1 MTADGNLLRP
11 RLEMQTD
18 ENLKSQSAL
27 EDISTDY
34 TAEKF
39 PQCRISRALHLL
51 PFWKDLLLQN
61 NPPALQATPRLF
73 ASENHLLEKRRRA
86 FGGPESTREFT
97 LHLLYFAVF
106 ALVVL
111 GLLHWDGKIQLSQGK
126 GCKDYDQSIR
136 TSPWNVSL
144 LPRDG
149 TADLSDI
156 YPHYK
161 RVARSARPRKGKQE
175 ISLLTTY
182 QSMKKV
188 KEMLLP
194 CDILVK
200 ITNYVLRKASGKTLP
215 LDFFP
220 LATCDQKRNYQ
231 ITQINPLNLVKV
243 KIKPQLLYQ
252 VLLFLKRLGL
262 LVDRHQA
269 KSFSIVKKLLVNKQK
284 KILEKTV
291 KNQNKHVL
299 KWLKVNRTH
308 RKSFK
313 PAGCPDKDAYLLP
326 WNPGHHES
334 KKVKIGRGMFL
345 RLESSASVHSIIIEN
360 GGKLVFT
367 DTPISPITLRTRY
380 ILIRNGGALHIGAE
394 KCPYNST
401 AVITLFGKSTDEPN
415 VEHFG
420 KKFIGVDKGGILEL
434 HGRKN
439 LSWTFLARTLY
450 PGGLPYGGYRFE
462 KHWGSRGINVRVI
475 DQGTATVL
483 AADRFDTH
491 LWANESRRLQEFLR
505 CQPKGRI
512 VAMAVGDSAARSL
525 TVPARQD
532 ISELLGSEQARHLG
546 YRQPWAIVGV
556 LGASVSF
563 VVEDKRLYQPNGS
576 TGMAIARRDF
586 QTYEGIHFTV
596 TAFSEWVQGVP
607 HCGFRVE
614 VSKGVILDLMDD
626 ATSWLPGDQIVIA
639 STDYSMYQAEDFNL
653 LPCPKCKV
661 NQVKIDGK
669 PRYLH
674 MGEVIDGIDMRAE
687 VGLLT
692 RNILIKGEMEDSCY
706 GQNFCH
712 FFNYDT
718 FGGQIRI
725 QRNFASVHLS
735 GIELTN
741 MGQQILG
748 SYPVHFHLAGDV
760 DQKGGYDPPTYV
772 DNVAIHHCFSRCV
785 AIHAT
790 NGLLVK
796 DTIGYDTLGHC
807 FFLEDGVE
815 QRNILYHNLGLLTKA
830 GTILP
835 SDRNEIMC
843 VSIRNQVYGNYIPV
857 PSTDC
862 MAVTTFWISNPNNH
876 LINNAAAGAQDV
888 GIWFIFHRAP
898 TGQSVGQYPEGQ
910 SEFTPLGM
918 FYNNRAHSN
927 IKAGLFIG
935 NGVKTTKSNAD
946 NPREVLTV
954 DFARFRPHQNADP
967 RKPRV
972 PAIIDGLVTFKNN
985 DHGAWARG
993 GDIIFRNSGFSDNG
1007 IGLTL
1012 ASDGTF
1018 PTDEGS
1024 SLEVTK
1030 SVFVGESINVG
1041 CNGGQNRYWGK
1052 GAHGEYRTLPRN
1064 RTFPIRGFQI
1074 YDGPVRLTQC
1084 TFRKYIPVHERY
1096 SSALAFFMRNAW
1108 QISPQNNVSQV
1119 KLERSV
1125 NLEVFFGKPGQWF
1138 GTNLLDGDWTSI
1150 FHDLDGSVTGFPD
1163 TFVARAD
1170 NYLVRHP
1177 GCLSVPRWNG
1187 VICSGKYAQLYV
1199 QAWRSE
1205 NLSLLITK
1213 DLYPNHPL
1221 KLQGV
1226 NRRAPYQQYQP
1237 VVMLEQSYTLR
1248 WNGRT
1253 PEQVVLYPINFNRGD
1268 WIQIGLCYPKGT
1280 VFKIMSDINQ
1290 RPSGRVHSVKRY
1302 KATSS
1307 FNILQ
1312 KNPDKSLYYFDSNS
1326 GILFIILQAKCA
1338 RKGHSYCSKHGCERV
1353 KISAHVTSWE
1363 TSDCLQKGYS
1373 KKHTSVPARL
1383 LALTGRVAAPCSAC
1397 GAPQVAITSDP
1408 YRTYIRVQIQSQS
1421 RGDIQNGHKF
1431 AFIKVND
1438 DVFLFE
1444 KPGLFFV
1451 IVDACSGDILSRQH
1465 FDTAHAPQVADAI
1478 AKYIQATIRDRSI
1491 ALVCSRDNSGWP
1503 LTYVSPAFLRLGAAK
1518 PIEFFMEG
1526 SFAMLGFKGRLKPA
1540 WIKIISHDVGQLA
1553 ASLQYY
1559 VPLKL
1564 SEYGCSG
1571 KVKENRRDLKLFQ
1584 ELMSPN

>member
-1 MTADGNLLRP
+1 
-11 RLEMQTD
+11 MQTD
-18 ENLKSQSAL
+18 KNLTAQSAL
-27 EDISTDY
+27 KDISTDY
-34 TAEKF
+34 SAERF
-39 PQCRISRALHLL
+39 SQCRISWALNLL
-51 PFWKDLLLQN
+51 HYFQKHLLLQN
-61 NPPALQATPRLF
+61 NSPALQVTPR
-73 ASENHLLEKRRRA
+73 HLTPEDHLVEKRRKVFDGPGTTKA
-86 FGGPESTREFT
+86 FTS
-97 LHLLYFAVF
+97 HLVFFAVF

-111 GLLHWDGKIQLSQGK
+111 TLLHWDGKIQLSQGK
-126 GCKDYDQSIR
+126 DSKGLDQSIQ
-136 TSPWNVSL
+136 TSSL
-144 LPRDG
+144 NISHFPLDG
-149 TADLSDI
+149 TTNLSDI
-156 YPHYK
+156 YPLYK
-161 RVARSARPRKGKQE
+161 RSARSTTPRKGQQE
-175 ISLLTTY
+175 NSLLAIY
-182 QSMKKV
+182 QSMKKL
-188 KEMLLP
+188 KEVLLS
-194 CDILVK
+194 CDSLVK
-200 ITNYVLRKASGKTLP
+200 ITNYVLRKGSGKSLP

-220 LATCDQKRNYQ
+220 LATCDQKLNYQ
-231 ITQINPLNLVKV
+231 LTKINPLNLVKV

-252 VLLFLKRLGL
+252 VLLFLKRLDL
-262 LVDRHQA
+262 LLDIHQA
-269 KSFSIVKKLLVNKQK
+269 KSFSIVKKLLVNKEQ
-284 KILEKTV
+284 I
-291 KNQNKHVL
+291 VL
-299 KWLKVNRTH
+299 GMT
-308 RKSFK
+308 
-313 PAGCPDKDAYLLP
+313 AGCPDKAPYLLP
-326 WNPGHHES
+326 WNPGHDEN

-367 DTPISPITLRTRY
+367 DTPTSAITLRTHY
-380 ILIRNGGALHIGAE
+380 ILIRNGGGLHIGAE

-401 AVITLFGKSTDEPN
+401 ATITLFGKSTDAPN

-420 KKFIGVDKGGILEL
+420 QKFIGVDKGGSLEL
-434 HGRKN
+434 HGRKK
-439 LSWTFLARTLY
+439 LSWTSLARTVY
-450 PGGLPYGGYRFE
+450 PGGLQYGVYRFD
-462 KHWGSRGINVRVI
+462 KHWGSRGLNVRVI
-475 DQGTATVL
+475 DQGTAKVL

-505 CQPKGRI
+505 SQEKGRI
-512 VAMAVGDSAARSL
+512 VTIAVGDSAARSL
-525 TVPARQD
+525 SRSARND
-532 ISELLGSEQARHLG
+532 IRELLGSHQARHLG
-546 YRQPWAIVGV
+546 YRQPWAMVGV
-556 LGASVSF
+556 LHAWESF
-563 VVEDKRLYQPNGS
+563 VVEDKRLYKPNGS

-586 QTYEGIHFTV
+586 QTYDGIHFTV
-596 TAFSEWVQGVP
+596 TAFSEWVHGVP
-607 HCGFRVE
+607 HCGFRVD
-614 VSKGVILDLMDD
+614 VSRGIILNLMDD
-626 ATSWLPGDQIVIA
+626 ATSWSPGDQIVIA

-653 LPCPKCKV
+653 LPCPECKV

-674 MGEVIDGIDMRAE
+674 VGEVIDGIDMRAE
-687 VGLLT
+687 VGLLS

-712 FFNYDT
+712 FFSYDT

-725 QRNFASVHLS
+725 LRNFASVHLS
-735 GIELTN
+735 GIEVTN

-760 DQKGGYDPPTYV
+760 DQKGGYVPPTYV

-785 AIHAT
+785 AIHGT

-815 QRNILYHNLGLLTKA
+815 QRNILYHNLGLLTKP

-835 SDRNEIMC
+835 SDRSETMC
-843 VSIRNQVYGNYIPV
+843 ISIRDRVYGNYIPI

-910 SEFTPLGM
+910 SEFTPLGL
-918 FYNNRAHSN
+918 FYNNRVHSN
-927 IKAGLFIG
+927 FKAGLFIG
-935 NGVKTTKSNAD
+935 SGVKTTESNSVD
-946 NPREVLTV
+946 PREVLTV

-967 RKPRV
+967 KKPRV
-972 PAIIDGLVTFKNN
+972 PAIIDGLISFKNN
-985 DHGAWARG
+985 NYGAWARG
-993 GDIIFRNSGFSDNG
+993 GDIIFCNSGFSDNG

-1041 CNGGQNRYWGK
+1041 YNGGKNRYWGR
-1052 GAHGEYRTLPRN
+1052 GAYGEYRTLPRN

-1084 TFRKYIPVHERY
+1084 TFRKYMSVHERY
-1096 SSALAFFMRNAW
+1096 SSALAFFMRNSW

-1119 KLERSV
+1119 KLEWNV

-1138 GTNLLDGDWTSI
+1138 GTNSLDGDQTSI
-1150 FHDLDGSVTGFPD
+1150 FHDLDGSMTGFPD

-1199 QAWRSE
+1199 QAWRPE

-1213 DLYPNHPL
+1213 DSYPNHPL
-1221 KLQGV
+1221 KMQGV

-1237 VVMLEQSYTLR
+1237 VVMLEQAYTLR

-1253 PEQVVLYPINFNRGD
+1253 PEQIVLYPINFNRGN

-1290 RPSGRVHSVKRY
+1290 RSSGRVHSVKRY
-1302 KATSS
+1302 KAASS
-1307 FNILQ
+1307 FNMLQ

-1326 GILFIILQAKCA
+1326 GILFIILQAKHV

-1353 KISAHVTSWE
+1353 KILAHIISWE
-1363 TSDCLQKGYS
+1363 TSDCLRTGHS
-1373 KKHTSVPARL
+1373 VKHTSKPGRL
-1383 LALTGRVAAPCSAC
+1383 LTLTGRVAAPCSWC

-1408 YRTYIRVQIQSQS
+1408 HRTYIRVQIQSQR
-1421 RGDIQNGHKF
+1421 RGDIQNGYKF
-1431 AFIKVND
+1431 SFIKV
-1438 DVFLFE
+1438 DVKDPMALF
-1444 KPGLFFV
+1444 
-1451 IVDACSGDILSRQH
+1451 
-1465 FDTAHAPQVADAI
+1465 
-1478 AKYIQATIRDRSI
+1478 
-1491 ALVCSRDNSGWP
+1491 
-1503 LTYVSPAFLRLGAAK
+1503 
-1518 PIEFFMEG
+1518 
-1526 SFAMLGFKGRLKPA
+1526 
-1540 WIKIISHDVGQLA
+1540 
-1553 ASLQYY
+1553 
-1559 VPLKL
+1559 
-1564 SEYGCSG
+1564 
-1571 KVKENRRDLKLFQ
+1571 
-1584 ELMSPN
+1584 

>member
-1 MTADGNLLRP
+1 MEATGP
-11 RLEMQTD
+11 RLAMQTD
-18 ENLKSQSAL
+18 ENLNAQSAL
-27 EDISTDY
+27 EDVSTDS
-34 TAEKF
+34 TAEGF
-39 PQCRISRALHLL
+39 SQYRISWLLHLL
-51 PFWKDLLLQN
+51 PPFRKLLLLQN
-61 NPPALQATPRLF
+61 NSPIVQATPRLL
-73 ASENHLLEKRRRA
+73 APKDHVLEKRWRA
-86 FGGPESTREFT
+86 FDGPGTAREFT
-97 LHLLYFAVF
+97 LHLLYLAVF

-111 GLLHWDGKIQLSQGK
+111 GLLHWDGKIQLPHGK
-126 GCKDYDQSIR
+126 EAKDYDQSIE
-136 TSPWNVSL
+136 TSPWNMSH

-149 TADLSDI
+149 TADLSAI
-156 YPHYK
+156 YPLYK
-161 RVARSARPRKGKQE
+161 RLARNISPRKWKE
-175 ISLLTTY
+175 ETSLLAIY
-182 QSMKKV
+182 QSMKEV
-188 KEMLLP
+188 NEILLP
-194 CDILVK
+194 CESLVK
-200 ITNYVLRKASGKTLP
+200 ITHHVLRKASGKMLP
-215 LDFFP
+215 LDLFP
-220 LATCDQKRNYQ
+220 LETCDQKLNNQ
-231 ITQINPLNLVKV
+231 ITKINPLDLVKV

-252 VLLFLKRLGL
+252 VLLFLKRLDL
-262 LVDRHQA
+262 LVDIHQA
-269 KSFSIVKKLLVNKQK
+269 KSFSIVKKLLVNKQQM
-284 KILEKTV
+284 ILGKTG
-291 KNQNKHVL
+291 KNHSNHVL

-313 PAGCPDKDAYLLP
+313 PAGCPDKAAYLLS
-326 WNPGHHES
+326 WNPGHHEH

-345 RLESSASVHSIIIEN
+345 RLESSTSVHSIIIEN
-360 GGKLVFT
+360 GGKLVFA
-367 DTPISPITLRTRY
+367 DSPQAAITLRARY
-380 ILIRNGGALHIGAE
+380 IVIRNGGELHIGAE
-394 KCPYNST
+394 RCPYNSS
-401 AVITLFGKSTDEPN
+401 AAISLFGRSTDGPG
-415 VEHFG
+415 VARFG
-420 KKFIGVDKGGILEL
+420 QKFIGVDKGGVLEL
-434 HGRKN
+434 HGRQH
-439 LSWTFLARTLY
+439 LSWTLLGRTVY
-450 PGGLPYGGYRFE
+450 AGGLQHGAYRFD
-462 KHWGSRGINVRVI
+462 KHWGSRGINIRVL
-475 DQGTATVL
+475 DPGTAQLL

-491 LWANESRRLQEFLR
+491 LWANESRRLQLFLHAQSR
-505 CQPKGRI
+505 GRI
-512 VAMAVGDSAARSL
+512 VAIAVGDSAARSL
-525 TVPARQD
+525 TAAARMD
-532 ISELLGSEQARHLG
+532 IRELLGSQQVTQLG

-556 LGASVSF
+556 LGASGSF

-586 QTYEGIHFTV
+586 QTYDGIHFTV
-596 TAFSEWVQGVP
+596 TAFSEWVHGVP
-607 HCGFRVE
+607 HCGFRVD
-614 VSKGVILDLMDD
+614 VSRGVILNLMDD

-639 STDYSMYQAEDFNL
+639 STDYSMYQAEEFNL
-653 LPCPKCKV
+653 LPCPECKA

-692 RNILIKGEMEDSCY
+692 RNILIKGEMEGSCY

-712 FFNYDT
+712 FFSYDT
-718 FGGQIRI
+718 FGGHITI
-725 QRNFASVHLS
+725 LRNFASVHLS
-735 GIELTN
+735 GVELTN
-741 MGQQILG
+741 MGQQLVG

-785 AIHAT
+785 AIHGT

-815 QRNILYHNLGLLTKA
+815 QRNILFHNLGLLTKA

-843 VSIRNQVYGNYIPV
+843 VSIRDQVYGNYIPV

-876 LINNAAAGAQDV
+876 LINNAAAGAQ
-888 GIWFIFHRAP
+888 
-898 TGQSVGQYPEGQ
+898 
-910 SEFTPLGM
+910 
-918 FYNNRAHSN
+918 
-927 IKAGLFIG
+927 AGLFIG
-935 NGVKTTKSNAD
+935 SGVKTTKSNAD
-946 NPREVLTV
+946 NPREVLAV
-954 DFARFRPHQNADP
+954 DVARFRPHENADP

-972 PAIIDGLVTFKNN
+972 PAVIDGLVSFKNN

-993 GDIIFRNSGFSDNG
+993 GDIIFCNSGFSDNG

-1030 SVFVGESINVG
+1030 SIFVGESINVG

-1064 RTFPIRGFQI
+1064 RTFPIRGFQF

-1084 TFRKYIPVHERY
+1084 TFRKYVPVHDRH

-1125 NLEVFFGKPGQWF
+1125 TLEVFFGKPGQWF
-1138 GTNLLDGDWTSI
+1138 GTNGLDGDWTSI
-1150 FHDLDGSVTGFPD
+1150 FHDLDGSVTGYPD
-1163 TFVARAD
+1163 AFVARAD

-1199 QAWRSE
+1199 QAWRPE

-1213 DLYPNHPL
+1213 DSYPNHPL

-1226 NRRAPYQQYQP
+1226 NRKASYQQYQP
-1237 VVMLEQSYTLR
+1237 VVMLEQAYTLW

-1253 PEQVVLYPINFNRGD
+1253 PEQIVLYPINFNRGD
-1268 WIQIGLCYPKGT
+1268 WIQVGLCYPKGT

-1290 RPSGRVHSVKRY
+1290 RSSGRVHSVKRY
-1302 KATSS
+1302 KAAPS

-1312 KNPDKSLYYFDSNS
+1312 KNPDKSLYYFDSDS
-1326 GILFIILQAKCA
+1326 GILFIILQAKHV

-1353 KISAHVTSWE
+1353 KILAHIITWE
-1363 TSDCLQKGYS
+1363 TSDCWQKGYS
-1373 KKHTSVPARL
+1373 MKHSSVPARL
-1383 LALTGRVAAPCSAC
+1383 LTLTGRVTTPCSQC

-1408 YRTYIRVQIQSQS
+1408 HRTYIRVQIQSQS
-1421 RGDIQNGHKF
+1421 RSDIQNGHKF
-1431 AFIKVND
+1431 AFIKVNN

-1451 IVDACSGDILSRQH
+1451 MVDACSGDILSRQH
-1465 FDTAHAPQVADAI
+1465 FDTAHTPQVADSI
-1478 AKYIQATIRDRSI
+1478 ANYIQATIRERSI
-1491 ALVCSRDNSGWP
+1491 TLVCTRDDSGWP
-1503 LTYVSPAFLRLGAAK
+1503 LAYVSSDFLRLGAAK
-1518 PIEFFMEG
+1518 PIKFYMTG

-1540 WIKIISHDVGQLA
+1540 WIKVISHSVGQRA
-1553 ASLQYY
+1553 ASLQHYI
-1559 VPLKL
+1559 PLKL
-1564 SEYGCSG
+1564 SEYSCPG
-1571 KVKENRRDLKLFQ
+1571 KEKDNRRDLKLFQ
-1584 ELMSPN
+1584 DLMSPN